1 MNLTA
6 IILFA
11 SVLLLP
17 VAGLL
22 ALRWAGRTGQF
33 AHQDRAAL
41 LPFDETEPVG
51 TATDQILGVR
61 KNSPDAT
68 ESRRNV
74 ESRNSLA

>member
-1 MNLTA
+1 MNVTA

-11 SVLLLP
+11 SVVGLP
-17 VAGLL
+17 AAALL

-51 TATDQILGVR
+51 VMTDKILGVR
-61 KNSPDAT
+61 KNSTDVAAPD
-68 ESRRNV
+68 RNV
-74 ESRNSLA
+74 ESRNPLA